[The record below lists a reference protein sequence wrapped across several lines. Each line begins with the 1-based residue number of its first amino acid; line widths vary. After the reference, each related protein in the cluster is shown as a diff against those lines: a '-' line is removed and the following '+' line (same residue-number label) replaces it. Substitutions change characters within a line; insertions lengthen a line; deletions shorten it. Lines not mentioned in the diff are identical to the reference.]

1 MSNKTNFLIF
11 SHYVYHYQLRIY
23 CNDILVDEIIIED
36 GDNDAL
42 IKTKTMH
49 HEDGTFLY
57 KFEFT
62 LLSGGEGGDS
72 IEDNKDRSNQPIVLW
87 HVLHNDHP
95 MSLYMDTMNYT
106 DIGWLKNRL
115 WTNEKAHI
123 YPGQTLSLSLNYRG
137 GVASIDNEFLLKS
150 IKDLKRLRFDMFTEN
165 DDTQIAKVPQEETRF
180 VSVLDQNRD
189 LTIKKKE
196 SEHDIMSSFHY
207 TEEMAKHKLFHK
219 FMQFVDRSCMDVH
232 VTHSA
237 EEYYSQYKI

>member
-1 MSNKTNFLIF
+1 
-11 SHYVYHYQLRIY
+11 
-23 CNDILVDEIIIED
+23 
-36 GDNDAL
+36 
-42 IKTKTMH
+42 
-49 HEDGTFLY
+49 
-57 KFEFT
+57 
-62 LLSGGEGGDS
+62 
-72 IEDNKDRSNQPIVLW
+72 
-87 HVLHNDHP
+87 
-95 MSLYMDTMNYT
+95 
-106 DIGWLKNRL
+106 
-115 WTNEKAHI
+115 
-123 YPGQTLSLSLNYRG
+123 
-137 GVASIDNEFLLKS
+137 
-150 IKDLKRLRFDMFTEN
+150 FTEN